1 MFQTLVWNGGL
12 CVMPGTHELPRCKQ
26 TGYQMELLGNHIFP
40 LQQPNW
46 SQQAAGNYTHSDLII
61 SDSFPDT

>member
-46 SQQAAGNYTHSDLII
+46 SQQAAGNYTHSD
-61 SDSFPDT
+61 